1 MAGGC
6 PSVPTCSVALVGSA
20 RMGLMAALS
29 PLDVSTMD
37 SSISNNTGPSATA
50 ERGKDPDQQG
60 FSEGRGREFVNNAD
74 QGHGALNAKP
84 DYRVGGIRLTVLRL
98 TWHLPGG
105 DGVEDGA
112 EDVGVHLQ
120 RLLPLEQLRQAV
132 HGRQQPLRTVCPP
145 PPASQT
151 GNRTKPLH

>member
-37 SSISNNTGPSATA
+37 SSISNNTGPSARA

-60 FSEGRGREFVNNAD
+60 FREGRGREFLNNAD
-74 QGHGALNAKP
+74 QGHGAPNAK
-84 DYRVGGIRLTVLRL
+84 T
-98 TWHLPGG
+98 
-105 DGVEDGA
+105 
-112 EDVGVHLQ
+112 
-120 RLLPLEQLRQAV
+120 
-132 HGRQQPLRTVCPP
+132 
-145 PPASQT
+145 
-151 GNRTKPLH
+151 